1 MQMFRF
7 PGQEEGWRP
16 GRESGAWRGPR
27 SRLTLPVALQAS
39 CRCDAVLR
47 LGKLRLGKLGF
58 LARGHTS
65 SHASGPVSCR
75 PGHRLP
81 QFGPAAAGTGQRLS
95 VSGAQEPA
103 AMAAAATGP
112 TPASEE
118 LRLSEGH
125 MGHRAAPSRELS
137 QVTRRPPLLCAN
149 AKQTSGGGRDLSM
162 GCDEKQ
168 RAVCSRRAGWRGLG
182 VPAAVGSLHALGRD
196 THSAGCSPQSQSPGR
211 APCSC
216 ESTSVRRLGR
226 VVL

>member
-1 MQMFRF
+1 M
-7 PGQEEGWRP
+7 P
-16 GRESGAWRGPR
+16 
-27 SRLTLPVALQAS
+27 
-39 CRCDAVLR
+39 
-47 LGKLRLGKLGF
+47 
-58 LARGHTS
+58 LA
-65 SHASGPVSCR
+65 PW
-75 PGHRLP
+75 LP

-125 MGHRAAPSRELS
+125 VGHRASSSRELS

-182 VPAAVGSLHALGRD
+182 VPAGVGSLHALGRD

-216 ESTSVRRLGR
+216 ESTSVRRLSVRRRGGHHMEDCPMGR
-226 VVL
+226 GGPVTGRGREGRGVR